1 MSGRGP
7 TPSRERCGS
16 IGPAGTSL
24 SQLFTVEVREEHVGE
39 CSGPDPDRSE
49 GDPVTRSPSP
59 LGSIASIKLK
69 WSLVILAAVA
79 VTASTAQLGF
89 WLGWP
94 VWLRLIVAAALAL
107 LAVQFLARGMTSP
120 LRRMARHAEAIA
132 RGEFGGRV
140 EVESRD
146 EIGLLADAFNQM
158 SAQLGEVDRRQKEFI
173 ANASHELRAPVSTIR
188 AQLADL
194 VDRVAEPDPDTLRR
208 LLQQTDHLSQLVDQ
222 LLDLSRLEA
231 TTIGPTR
238 DLVAIGVLAKQV
250 AYEGQLLHPGADVQV
265 DLEGPLGVMADETLI
280 HQLITNLVNNA
291 LRFAPVGAPII
302 IRAVGDGEQV
312 VMSVV
317 DRGPGIAPQL
327 RSRVFERFWRA
338 DGSGPTG
345 GGGAGLGLA
354 ICKRIVE
361 LHGGEIQILSNRP
374 TGTVVQVRLPAA

>member
-1 MSGRGP
+1 MG
-7 TPSRERCGS
+7 
-16 IGPAGTSL
+16 
-24 SQLFTVEVREEHVGE
+24 
-39 CSGPDPDRSE
+39 
-49 GDPVTRSPSP
+49 SPSP

-94 VWLRLIVAAALAL
+94 VWLRPIVAAALAL
-107 LAVQFLARGMTSP
+107 LAVQFLARGMTAP

-132 RGEFGGRV
+132 RGEFGGRL

-194 VDRVAEPDPDTLRR
+194 VDRVAEPDPDLLRR

-231 TTIGPTR
+231 TTIGSTR
-238 DLVAIGVLAKQV
+238 DLVAIGVLAKKV

-265 DLEGPLGVMADETLI
+265 ELEGQLGVMADEALI
-280 HQLITNLVNNA
+280 HQLVTNLVNNA

-312 VMSVV
+312 LLSVV
-317 DRGPGIAPQL
+317 DRGSGIAPQL

-338 DGSGPTG
+338 DGSAPTG

-361 LHGGEIQILSNRP
+361 LHGGEIQIFSNRP
-374 TGTVVQVRLPAA
+374 TGTIVQVRLPAG